1 MNMNYQGIAELVHNL
16 VKNPKNILSL
26 EHGLLPELNANESK
40 IIQNVFSKYGVSDN
54 VVTLGTLPLGLWA

>member
-1 MNMNYQGIAELVHNL
+1 MRMNYEGIAELVHDL

-26 EHGLLPELNANESK
+26 KHTLLPELKLNESK
-40 IIQNVFSKYGVSDN
+40 IIQNVFSKYEVSGD